1 MGDEDAPESFE
12 SLQPTPEEVAQNRAS
27 RERSEAEDS
36 LRESAG
42 PADAAS
48 KFTAAQIAEVISP
61 DAHKLVLEFEV
72 GGRKGYKQTYCHP
85 ERPPDPSGIT
95 IGLGYDLGYSI
106 LTQWDE
112 DWKALLG
119 GDEFDKLRATVGKK
133 SGSAQSLL
141 PALRSI
147 TIPWTAAEH
156 VHQISTVPRS
166 LRRTDREGKLRQPVF
181 ETETWT
187 VVGLHHEGFDQF
199 EGRARLD
206 GKPGK
211 SYANEGVSINSIRW
225 AVK

>member
-147 TIPWTAAEH
+147 TIPWTAAE
-156 VHQISTVPRS
+156 
-166 LRRTDREGKLRQPVF
+166 
-181 ETETWT
+181 TETWT

-211 SYANEGVSINSIRW
+211 SYANVGVSINSICS